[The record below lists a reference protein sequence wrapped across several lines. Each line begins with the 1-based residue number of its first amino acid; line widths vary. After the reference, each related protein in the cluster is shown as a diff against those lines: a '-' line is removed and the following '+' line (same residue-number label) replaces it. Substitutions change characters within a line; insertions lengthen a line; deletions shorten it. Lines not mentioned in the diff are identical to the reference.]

1 MASQAEL
8 AAAFQRAGVSVYG
21 LQVQGTTVNGTVGTG
36 EDRVKAV
43 QAIQQAMPNAQVNIQ
58 VNAGFAAQDAASGG
72 TSSGGGR
79 TYTVKSGDSLSKI
92 AQEVYGDAS
101 DWKKIHEANKAKI
114 PNPDLIQP
122 GQELVIP

>member
-1 MASQAEL
+1 MATQAEL
-8 AAAFQRAGVSVYG
+8 AAAFQRAGVNVYG
-21 LQVQGTTVNGTVGTG
+21 LQVQGTTVNGTVGSG
-36 EDRVKAV
+36 DDRVKAV
-43 QAIQQAMPNAQVNIQ
+43 QAIQQAMPSAQVNIQ

-72 TSSGGGR
+72 GSGR

-92 AQEVYGDAS
+92 AKEVYGDAS